1 MKCLRRQASAT
12 YSVITTLAY
21 WTRYVTPT
29 YSDDRSGDGSRRL
42 IKRLEKE
49 AWKEARKGE
58 EEIDVDGIRR
68 VSFDYYMTDFYL
80 VLDLVGLKSL
90 KTLIGG

>member
-1 MKCLRRQASAT
+1 MKFLRRQAIAT
-12 YSVITTLAY
+12 YSVITTLVY
-21 WTRYVTPT
+21 WTRCVTPT

-49 AWKEARKGE
+49 AWKEAREGDE
-58 EEIDVDGIRR
+58 GIDVGGIRR
-68 VSFDYYMTDFYL
+68 GSFDYYMTDFYL

>member
-1 MKCLRRQASAT
+1 MKT
-12 YSVITTLAY
+12 
-21 WTRYVTPT
+21 TPT
-29 YSDDRSGDGSRRL
+29 FSILTISVYWSTYGTPSYSDDRSSDGSRRL

-58 EEIDVDGIRR
+58 EGIDVGGISRG
-68 VSFDYYMTDFYL
+68 SFDYYMTDFYW
-80 VLDLVGLKSL
+80 VLDLFGLKSL